1 MDPSL
6 TTESSM
12 PSRARPR
19 ATPPATPATAV
30 AEPVPTLAPAV
41 ASAVASAVAPAA
53 GAAATPPAVGADA
66 PLPPGYRGLRV
77 WQRALELATGVYSL
91 SADFPPSAQ
100 DALAVPMRRAA
111 AAIAA
116 AIAEGNVRYSPREYA
131 HYLSQAIGTV
141 AEVETLLF
149 LASRLGYAA
158 EDRFPPLLAHCV
170 EIGRML
176 RGLSRTVQNP
186 RTPIDQST
194 SRRRAP
200 SRATAEH

>member
-1 MDPSL
+1 
-6 TTESSM
+6 M

-19 ATPPATPATAV
+19 PAPAAVPTAVPAAV
-30 AEPVPTLAPAV
+30 AEPSPALATAPAGPPAPPPTL
-41 ASAVASAVAPAA
+41 
-53 GAAATPPAVGADA
+53 GADA

-91 SADFPPSAQ
+91 SADFPASAQ

-149 LASRLGYAA
+149 LASRLGYAP
-158 EDRFPPLLAHCV
+158 EERFTPLLAHCV

-176 RGLSRTVQNP
+176 RGLSRTVQSP
-186 RTPIDQST
+186 RAPIEGGATRRRTP
-194 SRRRAP
+194 A
-200 SRATAEH
+200 RATPAH

>member
-1 MDPSL
+1 
-6 TTESSM
+6 
-12 PSRARPR
+12 
-19 ATPPATPATAV
+19 V
-30 AEPVPTLAPAV
+30 AEPTPTLAPTVEPSGQAT
-41 ASAVASAVAPAA
+41 
-53 GAAATPPAVGADA
+53 ATPPVVGADA

-77 WQRALELATGVYSL
+77 WQRALELATGVYAL
-91 SADFPPSAQ
+91 SADFPPGAQ
-100 DALAVPMRRAA
+100 EALAVPMRRAA

-116 AIAEGNVRYSPREYA
+116 AIAEGNVRYTPREYA

-149 LASRLGYAA
+149 LASRLGYAP

-176 RGLSRTVQNP
+176 RGLSRTVQTP
-186 RTPIDQST
+186 RTPIDQSS

-200 SRATAEH
+200 SRPTAEH

>member
-1 MDPSL
+1 
-6 TTESSM
+6 M

-19 ATPPATPATAV
+19 ATPPAPAATAV
-30 AEPVPTLAPAV
+30 AEPTPTLAPAV
-41 ASAVASAVAPAA
+41 EPT
-53 GAAATPPAVGADA
+53 ATPLSTPPVVGTDA

-116 AIAEGNVRYSPREYA
+116 AIAEGNVRYTPREYA

-176 RGLSRTVQNP
+176 RSLSRTVQNP

-200 SRATAEH
+200 ARATAEH

>member
-1 MDPSL
+1 MPTRRRSAA
-6 TTESSM
+6 TTT
-12 PSRARPR
+12 AL
-19 ATPPATPATAV
+19 PAAV
-30 AEPVPTLAPAV
+30 AEPAPATLAAPTEPP
-41 ASAVASAVAPAA
+41 APA
-53 GAAATPPAVGADA
+53 PPLGADA

-91 SADFPPSAQ
+91 SADFPASAQ

-116 AIAEGNVRYSPREYA
+116 AIAEGNVRYAPREYA

-149 LASRLGYAA
+149 LASRLGYAP
-158 EDRFPPLLAHCV
+158 EERFTPLLAHCV

-176 RGLSRTVQNP
+176 RGLSRTVQAP
-186 RTPIDQST
+186 RTPIDAGAT
-194 SRRRAP
+194 RRRAP
-200 SRATAEH
+200 ARPSPAH

>member
-1 MDPSL
+1 
-6 TTESSM
+6 M

-19 ATPPATPATAV
+19 TTPRPTPAAIAV
-30 AEPVPTLAPAV
+30 AEPTPTLAPTVEPTVEPTPQATLAPPV
-41 ASAVASAVAPAA
+41 A
-53 GAAATPPAVGADA
+53 GADA

-77 WQRALELATGVYSL
+77 WQRALELATGVYAL

-100 DALAVPMRRAA
+100 EALAVPMRRAA

-116 AIAEGNVRYSPREYA
+116 AIAEGNVRYSAREYA

-149 LASRLGYAA
+149 LASRLGYAP

-176 RGLSRTVQNP
+176 RGLSRTVQTP
-186 RTPIDQST
+186 RTPIDQSS